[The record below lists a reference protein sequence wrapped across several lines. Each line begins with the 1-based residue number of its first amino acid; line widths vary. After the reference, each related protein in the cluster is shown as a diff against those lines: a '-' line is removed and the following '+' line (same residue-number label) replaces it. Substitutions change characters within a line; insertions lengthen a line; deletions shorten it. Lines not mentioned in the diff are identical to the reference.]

1 MYSLESVVL
10 KLNGFEILLSSR
22 KNILDHKE
30 LSLRILYTHTYLYTY
45 MFIILEIKTVFEVR
59 KNTHAYILVVGRAG
73 A

>member
-30 LSLRILYTHTYLYTY
+30 LGL
-45 MFIILEIKTVFEVR
+45 
-59 KNTHAYILVVGRAG
+59 
-73 A
+73 